1 MAIEDFLN
9 TYQQSLLQKKLVNPL
24 SGRNTSTA
32 TNPQL
37 GIRNPKREI
46 ATTPSFGS
54 SVPEWL
60 TTRTTDALNRYMTS
74 KGERTS
80 DIAADYADKAAGQIP
95 TNEWGIVQDKMTNFS
110 DFFNKQL
117 QAVDDIGKAV
127 LGQEEAK
134 ARWQEMQRQAEMNAG
149 YNIQWTNAATAGASG
164 NNAGAKAVS
173 IAMQAQGTPY
183 AWGGNSLTRG
193 VDCSGLVQQVY
204 KKLGINVPRTTY
216 EQAKHGKVVSMG
228 SLLPGDLVFYNTGGR
243 DPNGIGSL
251 SHVGIYIGNGQII
264 HSPGRGRS
272 VTVTSINNPG
282 SPARAVRPW

>member
-9 TYQQSLLQKKLVNPL
+9 TYQQAMFNKKLVNPL
-24 SGRNTSTA
+24 NRR
-32 TNPQL
+32 TNSPRSPQL
-37 GIRNPKREI
+37 GINNPQREI
-46 ATTPSFGS
+46 TPTASFGS
-54 SVPEWL
+54 SIPEWL
-60 TTRTTDALNRYMTS
+60 SSRTSGALDRYMTQ

-80 DIAADYADKAAGQIP
+80 AIASDYADKAAGQIP

-110 DFFNKQL
+110 DYFNKQL
-117 QAVDDIGKAV
+117 QAVDDYGKAV

-134 ARWQEMQRQAEMNAG
+134 ARWQSMQQQAEMNAG

-173 IAMQAQGTPY
+173 IAMKAQGTPY

-204 KKLGINVPRTTY
+204 KQMGINLPRTTY
-216 EQAKHGKVVSMG
+216 DQAKSGKVISTG
-228 SLLPGDLVFYNTGGR
+228 ALLPGDLVFYNTGSN

-272 VTVTSINNPG
+272 VVVTSMNNPG
-282 SPARAVRPW
+282 KPARAVRPW